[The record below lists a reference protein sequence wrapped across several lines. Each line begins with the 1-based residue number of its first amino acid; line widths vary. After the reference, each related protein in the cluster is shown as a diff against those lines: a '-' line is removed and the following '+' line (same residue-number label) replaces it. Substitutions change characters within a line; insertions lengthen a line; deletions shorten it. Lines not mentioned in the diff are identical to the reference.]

1 MITKTAIGATAAAA
15 TLALVGVA
23 GPAMASDGDY
33 TSISKWSSRSDT
45 SHSTTNTVIAPQISV
60 GNGDLLNGN
69 SVGSGND
76 VTAPLLSGNDTA
88 LGNGNDTAIGT
99 VSGNSVSTEVS
110 DLVDNATHT
119 SVSDIVDISD
129 VIGDIS
135 GWVDLKGIFED

>member
-15 TLALVGVA
+15 ALALVGVA

-88 LGNGNDTAIGT
+88 VGNGNSTAVGTVTGNDIGT
-99 VSGNSVSTEVS
+99 SVS
-110 DLVDNATHT
+110 DLVDNATQGSLT
-119 SVSDIVDISD
+119 DAVDVSDIF
-129 VIGDIS
+129 GDIGSWVGIS
-135 GWVDLKGIFED
+135 GMFED

>member
-99 VSGNSVSTEVS
+99 VSGNSVGTEVS
-110 DLVDNATHT
+110 DLVDNATHA

>member
-1 MITKTAIGATAAAA
+1 M
-15 TLALVGVA
+15 
-23 GPAMASDGDY
+23 
-33 TSISKWSSRSDT
+33 
-45 SHSTTNTVIAPQISV
+45 
-60 GNGDLLNGN
+60 
-69 SVGSGND
+69 GSGND

-99 VSGNSVSTEVS
+99 VSGNSVGTEVS
-110 DLVDNATHT
+110 DLVDNATHA